1 MAIRE
6 ASPRIKTIKTVWKT
20 TSFVSLSSVTL
31 FILKKFDPDRG
42 PPLLLSTHEDREK
55 RLGSRGS
62 AWLRQWGSAALC
74 LPRVSLFFSL
84 CSFRLYLGSVWFAST
99 RRCSGPNSLSLSLS
113 LLLFLHYSPLLRPSS
128 VLASREPRPS
138 TSVPLPRV
146 LPPLHPLAGPRGY
159 QPLVFTS
166 GQLGGDFDKTT
177 SKLNPP
183 ARLFPPQIPLEPA
196 RALTLATATSAP
208 CVGRGRSERR
218 GGERGGSRDL
228 HSISSRTQG
237 KRKPEKKV
245 HRRVD
250 AHVQEDLSKQK
261 PGLSSSHVLGARR
274 RSGEGGEMW
283 RGTSV
288 VADGGA
294 RGAGEEGKR

>member
-1 MAIRE
+1 MRGYANGAQLHFASLVFHFFSPFARFVCISARSG
-6 ASPRIKTIKTVWKT
+6 SPR
-20 TSFVSLSSVTL
+20 
-31 FILKKFDPDRG
+31 
-42 PPLLLSTHEDREK
+42 
-55 RLGSRGS
+55 LGVAR
-62 AWLRQWGSAALC
+62 APTA
-74 LPRVSLFFSL
+74 
-84 CSFRLYLGSVWFAST
+84 
-99 RRCSGPNSLSLSLS
+99 SLSLS

-146 LPPLHPLAGPRGY
+146 LPPLHPVAGPRGY

-237 KRKPEKKV
+237 RRKPEKKV

>member
-1 MAIRE
+1 MTIR
-6 ASPRIKTIKTVWKT
+6 AALPRVKTIEIVRKT
-20 TSFVSLSSVTL
+20 TSCISLSSVTL
-31 FILKKFDPDRG
+31 FKLKKFDPDRG
-42 PPLLLSTHEDREK
+42 PPLLLPTHRRSGEASRIST
-55 RLGSRGS
+55 GS

-99 RRCSGPNSLSLSLS
+99 RRCSGPNSLSLPLSPSLFIS
-113 LLLFLHYSPLLRPSS
+113 LPPVSPLLRPSS

-138 TSVPLPRV
+138 SSVPLARV

-208 CVGRGRSERR
+208 APCVGRGRSEGR
-218 GGERGGSRDL
+218 GGECGGSRDL
-228 HSISSRTQG
+228 HSISSRAHREGGSQ
-237 KRKPEKKV
+237 KRRSIDESTHTYRRICQNKSPV
-245 HRRVD
+245 FRRV
-250 AHVQEDLSKQK
+250 
-261 PGLSSSHVLGARR
+261 
-274 RSGEGGEMW
+274 
-283 RGTSV
+283 TF
-288 VADGGA
+288 
-294 RGAGEEGKR
+294 